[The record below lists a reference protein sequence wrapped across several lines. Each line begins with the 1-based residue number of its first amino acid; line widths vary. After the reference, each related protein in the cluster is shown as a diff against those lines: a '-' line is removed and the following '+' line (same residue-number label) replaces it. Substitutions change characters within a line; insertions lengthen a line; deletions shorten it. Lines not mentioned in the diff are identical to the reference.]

1 MSNKKRISFIA
12 LIFFKFISLFLAVFF
27 VTFYVYV
34 MFLSATGKSITKF
47 ASSIPNFSFGL
58 SLGFPGTLESSDSY
72 LLSFSI
78 YTFINI
84 FLSFF
89 SFNLFKEL
97 AKLLSLGLEN
107 RNSITVLTKLW
118 SSQIMLLIITIIQII
133 FTFFITHQEINLD
146 TLGFQFALLV
156 ITKITIN
163 SKQKVVT
170 SGSLENDQAS
180 QVTSPN
186 N

>member
-1 MSNKKRISFIA
+1 M
-12 LIFFKFISLFLAVFF
+12 
-27 VTFYVYV
+27 
-34 MFLSATGKSITKF
+34 
-47 ASSIPNFSFGL
+47 
-58 SLGFPGTLESSDSY
+58 
-72 LLSFSI
+72 
-78 YTFINI
+78 
-84 FLSFF
+84 
-89 SFNLFKEL
+89 
-97 AKLLSLGLEN
+97 LSLGLEN